1 MSRDPPRVRTEPP
14 GAHSLRH
21 RIVAAR
27 VLIAAAA
34 LVALLS
40 TASLLVAEDHLVAPE
55 ARIVIVSF
63 VLGAI
68 PFSNLMAQSV
78 AATDLR
84 TVGAGTVSGTAL
96 YQVAGF
102 TPLAVGG
109 IMDVAKAAPGVLAAG
124 SAPVVGAL
132 AAGAAVA
139 GHNWSPFL
147 RGAGGR
153 GTSPAM
159 GALAVVFWPGA
170 ALLLAGLAVG
180 RLVRQTGL
188 VSFLS
193 MVALPLL
200 ALSLGRGDA
209 ALAGSLVVAAML
221 IKRLTGNNSLP
232 PAGRRVRVLIRRLI
246 CDNDG
251 AP

>member
-1 MSRDPPRVRTEPP
+1 VAGPAV
-14 GAHSLRH
+14 L
-21 RIVAAR
+21 VAA
-27 VLIAAAA
+27 
-34 LVALLS
+34 
-40 TASLLVAEDHLVAPE
+40 ASLLVAEDHLVAPA
-55 ARIVIVSF
+55 ARIIIVSF

-96 YQVAGF
+96 YKVAGF

-159 GALAVVFWPGA
+159 GALAVVFWPGT
-170 ALLLAGLAVG
+170 ALLLAGLAAG
-180 RLVRQTGL
+180 RLVRQTAL

-193 MVALPLL
+193 MPAVPLL
-200 ALSLGRGDA
+200 ALALGNGDA
-209 ALAGSLVVAAML
+209 ALAGSLVVGAML
-221 IKRLTGNNSLP
+221 LKRLTGNNSMP
-232 PAGRRVRVLIRRLI
+232 PRGRRARVLLRRLV

-251 AP
+251 TAR